1 MESSDARI
9 LRGAAIPTSLAGLA
23 AIIAGLVL
31 AGSQGAVGALVGLV
45 VVLAFFGVSLMAI
58 SYSARVSPQILM
70 PVAMGTYLVK
80 IFAMLGLVVLLRDA
94 TWMNGRAFGLTVIL
108 CTIVW
113 LVFEVRTFLRT
124 KMLYVDPVGP
134 GEGGRR

>member
-9 LRGAAIPTSLAGLA
+9 LRGAAIPTGIAGLA
-23 AIIAGLVL
+23 AIVISLGV

-45 VVLAFFGVSLMAI
+45 VVLAFFGVSLLAI

-70 PVAMGTYLVK
+70 PVAMGTYLIK

-94 TWMNGRAFGLTVIL
+94 TWMNGRAFGLTVVL
-108 CTIVW
+108 CTFVW
-113 LVFEVRTFLRT
+113 LIFEVRTFLRT
-124 KMLYVDPVGP
+124 KMLYVDPVSP
-134 GEGGRR
+134 GSGKR